1 MKKKLSLSPVEKTS
15 IIIFLMCFI
24 SYMIIGMTRNT
35 YSAAIATLTSEGIL
49 SKPDAG
55 SINFG
60 FYLVYGIAQ
69 VFGGVLADRI
79 SPFKLLFAGIIG
91 ALISNAIMAT
101 SGSYPVMFI
110 AWTFNGLTQF
120 GVFPAIIKILAS
132 HLVTEHK
139 AKSRAYIG
147 YAYSIGA
154 VMSYFLAIVIQIKW
168 SWRALFISSVLFL
181 IADIFFYVYGLRR
194 LKRVP
199 VPVEEAP
206 VTQKTVESAPTSSVS
221 IWKLL
226 IPSGL
231 VFMTVA
237 GFSRCMLDLGVK
249 SWTPTM
255 MIENYPVPVSLANSL
270 SIILLIVNMSGI
282 FLATFLYPKKI
293 NNPALIMGIL
303 FLICIPLLCLLL
315 PLGKTPLVIVTMVL
329 MTSTTL
335 MTTVSQITNF
345 AVPLA
350 FAKYGKAGTVAGFL
364 NLFSCFGIMLASWL
378 YGYIAEN
385 FGWITNICVWIGVGT
400 IACIS
405 CFIATPLWS
414 RFIKK

>member
-1 MKKKLSLSPVEKTS
+1 MKRSRYLSDIEKTS

-24 SYMIIGMTRNT
+24 SYAIIGMTRNT
-35 YSAAIATLTSEGIL
+35 YSAAIATLTSEGFL
-49 SKPDAG
+49 TKSNAG

-69 VFGGVLADRI
+69 VFGGVLADRV

-91 ALISNAIMAT
+91 AMLSNILMST
-101 SGSYPVMFI
+101 SGSYPIMFI

-132 HLVTEHK
+132 HLIPEHK
-139 AKSRAYIG
+139 AKGRAYIG
-147 YAYSIGA
+147 YAYSIGSIL
-154 VMSYFLAIVIQIKW
+154 SYFLAIVIQIKW

-181 IADIFFYVYGLRR
+181 IADVFFYIYGLRR
-194 LKRVP
+194 LKRFP
-199 VPVEEAP
+199 VPAEEPP
-206 VTQKTVESAPTSSVS
+206 VTDKKSENNAISVS

-237 GFSRCMLDLGVK
+237 GFSRCMLDMGVK

-255 MIENYPVPVSLANSL
+255 MIESYPVPVSLANSL
-270 SIILLIVNMSGI
+270 SIILLVVNMSGI
-282 FLATFLYPKKI
+282 FLATFLYPKKV

-303 FLICIPLLCLLL
+303 FFISIPLLMLLL
-315 PLGKTPLVIVTMVL
+315 PLGKTPLFIVTLVL
-329 MTSTTL
+329 IISTTL

-345 AVPLA
+345 AIPLA
-350 FAKYGKAGTVAGFL
+350 FAKYGKSGTVAGFL
-364 NLFSCFGIMLASWL
+364 NLFSSFGIMLASWL
-378 YGYIAEN
+378 YGYVADN
-385 FGWITNICVWIGVGT
+385 FGWIANIWVWISIGA

-405 CFIATPLWS
+405 CFIATPMW
-414 RFIKK
+414 KKFTKE